1 MDEQI
6 LEQNERHVLPPIS
19 SSERRELLA
28 RVRGQLNAGK
38 RCPVTPERSEAIE
51 RLHKAGRYLTGQ
63 PEEAMNTEAIIQAIS
78 IHAALAG
85 ISPGL
90 MAAAPN
96 LTSKDGVEFSMQ
108 VP

>member
-1 MDEQI
+1 MDDQI
-6 LEQNERHVLPPIS
+6 IEQNESHTLPPIS
-19 SSERRELLA
+19 STERRELLA

-38 RCPVTPERSEAIE
+38 RCPNTPERSEAIE

-63 PEEAMNTEAIIQAIS
+63 PEEAMSTETIIQAIS
-78 IHAALAG
+78 AHAVLAG

-96 LTSKDGVEFSMQ
+96 LTSKDGVEFSTQ